1 MKSNNF
7 SIEFIN
13 ANEVSAVA
21 NISNS
26 LAKGQNTQVTI
37 FKSLDDDMKKGR
49 GENTNPFMGR
59 VAKREVYGGWV
70 VGTNYSSSCEKASNR
85 SGGSGEF
92 QAKPSWHTY
101 YNDFFETDKKTR
113 SKFYLQ
119 LQRADKQ
126 SSRVETTYYLD
137 GKELSKNSAE
147 FAEVAKWFKA
157 KPAHKQ
163 SSSQVESGIS
173 AENER
178 HYILLTLANIERIKQ
193 GERAITIAVSK
204 VAESVTSASK

>member
-7 SIEFIN
+7 SIEFVN

-49 GENTNPFMGR
+49 GANTNPFMGR
-59 VAKREVYGGWV
+59 VTKREVYGGWV
-70 VGTNYSSSCEKASNR
+70 VGTNYSSSCEKASTR

-137 GKELSKNSAE
+137 GKELSKDSSE
-147 FAEVAKWFKA
+147 FAEVSKWFKA
-157 KPAHKQ
+157 KPVHKQ

-193 GERAITIAVSK
+193 GERVITLAVSK
-204 VAESVTSASK
+204 VAESATSTSK

>member
-49 GENTNPFMGR
+49 GANTNPFMGR
-59 VAKREVYGGWV
+59 VTKREVYGGWV
-70 VGTNYSSSCEKASNR
+70 VGTNYSSSCEKASTR

-137 GKELSKNSAE
+137 GKELSKDSTE

-157 KPAHKQ
+157 KPVHKQ

-193 GERAITIAVSK
+193 GERVITLAVSK
-204 VAESVTSASK
+204 VAESATSTSK

>member
-49 GENTNPFMGR
+49 GANTNPFMGR

-70 VGTNYSSSCEKASNR
+70 VGTNYSSSCEKASTR

-92 QAKPSWHTY
+92 QAKPSWHIY

-137 GKELSKNSAE
+137 GKELSKDSAE

-157 KPAHKQ
+157 KSAHKQ
-163 SSSQVESGIS
+163 SSSQVESSIS

-178 HYILLTLANIERIKQ
+178 HYMLLALANIERIKQ

>member
-49 GENTNPFMGR
+49 GANTNPFMGR

-70 VGTNYSSSCEKASNR
+70 VGTNYSSSCEKASTR

-137 GKELSKNSAE
+137 GKELPKDSAE

-157 KPAHKQ
+157 KPTPKQ
-163 SSSQVESGIS
+163 SSSQIASGIS

-178 HYILLTLANIERIKQ
+178 HYILITLANIERIKQ
-193 GERAITIAVSK
+193 GEREITLAVNKEREATTTSK
-204 VAESVTSASK
+204 

>member
-7 SIEFIN
+7 SIEFVN

-49 GENTNPFMGR
+49 GANTNPFMGR
-59 VAKREVYGGWV
+59 VTKREVYGGWV
-70 VGTNYSSSCEKASNR
+70 VGTNYSSSCEKASTR

-92 QAKPSWHTY
+92 QAKPNWHTY

-137 GKELSKNSAE
+137 GKELSKDSTE

-157 KPAHKQ
+157 KPVHKQ

-193 GERAITIAVSK
+193 GERVITLAVSK
-204 VAESVTSASK
+204 VAESATSTSK

>member
-7 SIEFIN
+7 SIEFVN

-49 GENTNPFMGR
+49 GANTNPFIGR

-85 SGGSGEF
+85 SGGTGEF
-92 QAKPSWHTY
+92 KAKPSWHTY
-101 YNDFFETDKKTR
+101 YNDFFETDKKTH

-137 GKELSKNSAE
+137 GKELSKDSAE
-147 FAEVAKWFKA
+147 FAEAAEWFKA
-157 KPAHKQ
+157 KPTHKQ
-163 SSSQVESGIS
+163 SSSQVEGGIS

-178 HYILLTLANIERIKQ
+178 HYMLITLANIECIKQ
-193 GERAITIAVSK
+193 GERVITIAVSK
-204 VAESVTSASK
+204 TAESATRARK

>member
-7 SIEFIN
+7 SIEFVN

-49 GENTNPFMGR
+49 GANTNPFMGR

-70 VGTNYSSSCEKASNR
+70 VGTNYSSSCEKASTR

-157 KPAHKQ
+157 KPVHKQ
-163 SSSQVESGIS
+163 SSSQDDIGIS
-173 AENER
+173 AENELD
-178 HYILLTLANIERIKQ
+178 YILLTLANIERIKQ

-204 VAESVTSASK
+204 VAESATSTSK